1 MTSSLVLYQ
10 LADSAFPAGGFAH
23 SFGFEALRNLGLLDG
38 DDAIALRLRELA
50 WHTAYSVLPFLHD
63 AHAGAAAD
71 ADRAADRFLSAHV
84 ANRASRAQGRAFL
97 LAAAAMLDVQVALP
111 CGHLAAAIGAALAR
125 AGIARADV
133 RRLAVFGAVRSAAT
147 AAVRLGAIGP
157 LRAQRLLAG
166 TAATIERALDETEH
180 LTSRDAA
187 SVAPLLDAAQ
197 SAHDRLYSRM
207 FQS

>member
-1 MTSSLVLYQ
+1 MTGQLVLYQ

-23 SFGFEALRNLGLLDG
+23 SLGLEALQRLGLLDSDG
-38 DDAIALRLRELA
+38 AVTLRLGEAA
-50 WHTAYSVLPFLHD
+50 WQAAYGVLPFLHD

-71 ADRAADRFLSAHV
+71 ADRAADRFLSSHV

-97 LAAAAMLDVQVALP
+97 LAAEAMLGVQVALP
-111 CGHLAAAIGAALAR
+111 CGHLAAAIGAALA
-125 AGIARADV
+125 GIARDDV
-133 RRLAVFGAVRSAAT
+133 RRLAVFGAVRSAAA

-166 TAATIERALDETEH
+166 TAATIEHALDETAA

-187 SVAPLLDAAQ
+187 SVAPLLEAAQ
-197 SAHDRLYSRM
+197 SAHDRLYTRM